1 MKSFAVE
8 VKGSVTCH
16 AAKKSLQR
24 PMNDQILDYQ
34 AMLNVC
40 KEKMSKIKFFEISKE
55 TMDEVCKSLE
65 ERFSR
70 GNSAPGTQSSHNFIP
85 LSSSKLAHKLSS
97 EDESHAGTH
106 DFNLPT
112 IFQLCNIRPMTNVTC
127 LYNFFWWVGLVTQV
141 DVKQGDV

>member
-1 MKSFAVE
+1 MKFRQINIIYNSKKRNIISEKFFAVE

-55 TMDEVCKSLE
+55 TMDEVRKSLE

-70 GNSAPGTQSSHNFIP
+70 GKGETVLQVHEAATISYHYHHP
-85 LSSSKLAHKLSS
+85 
-97 EDESHAGTH
+97 
-106 DFNLPT
+106 NLHT
-112 IFQLCNIRPMTNVTC
+112 SFRVKTSLMLVLMILIFPQFSNCVISD
-127 LYNFFWWVGLVTQV
+127 Q
-141 DVKQGDV
+141 